1 MLEEKD
7 SPFFYMKVLLFFSG
21 NNTVTTFYI
30 FSTELNKSEYFS
42 FKLPLFLLFSK
53 KIEQFLHSAKK
64 KKRRRGDQGL
74 DYNIQLEI
82 GDLQVAYVNRFLWDI
97 TVSITLNSLIS
108 AALSE
113 KPLVEFIEPVQ

>member
-1 MLEEKD
+1 M
-7 SPFFYMKVLLFFSG
+7 
-21 NNTVTTFYI
+21 
-30 FSTELNKSEYFS
+30 
-42 FKLPLFLLFSK
+42 FSK

-113 KPLVEFIEPVQ
+113 KPFKLVEFIEPVQ

>member
-1 MLEEKD
+1 M
-7 SPFFYMKVLLFFSG
+7 
-21 NNTVTTFYI
+21 
-30 FSTELNKSEYFS
+30 
-42 FKLPLFLLFSK
+42 FSK

-97 TVSITLNSLIS
+97 TVSITLNSS
-108 AALSE
+108 ALSE